1 MNGQADLFSGGQA
14 YSGHAGYKGTET
26 SKQAARTC
34 KAEVIRER
42 VLELFQSGFR
52 GTADECAAKLN
63 LDPLS
68 VRPRISELKKHD
80 PSLIRPIGMK
90 PGRFGKQCDIME
102 ACE

>member
-14 YSGHAGYKGTET
+14 YSGHAGWKGTET

-34 KAEVIRER
+34 NATVIRER
-42 VLELFQSGFR
+42 VLELYQSGFK
-52 GTADECAAKLN
+52 GTADECAAHLG
-63 LDPLS
+63 LDPLC
-68 VRPRISELKKHD
+68 VRPRVSELKKSD
-80 PSLIRPIGMK
+80 PPLLRAIGMK